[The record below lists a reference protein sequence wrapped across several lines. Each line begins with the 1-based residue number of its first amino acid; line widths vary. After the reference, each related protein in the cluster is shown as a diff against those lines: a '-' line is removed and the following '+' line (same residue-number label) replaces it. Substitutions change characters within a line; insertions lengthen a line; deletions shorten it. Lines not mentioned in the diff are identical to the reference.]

1 MVNREMQTSSSPSNV
16 LQIGHS
22 RNDISIYPRLLSVDS
37 RINRISLFTELP
49 GEEHV
54 GESSSLTK
62 AVSANWEAAALSG
75 ALSATPPNLW
85 PSSPIPLATSSLP
98 LSDLRALELWA
109 RSV

>member
-49 GEEHV
+49 A
-54 GESSSLTK
+54 SL
-62 AVSANWEAAALSG
+62 AWEKSM
-75 ALSATPPNLW
+75 
-85 PSSPIPLATSSLP
+85 LA
-98 LSDLRALELWA
+98 RAQA
-109 RSV
+109 